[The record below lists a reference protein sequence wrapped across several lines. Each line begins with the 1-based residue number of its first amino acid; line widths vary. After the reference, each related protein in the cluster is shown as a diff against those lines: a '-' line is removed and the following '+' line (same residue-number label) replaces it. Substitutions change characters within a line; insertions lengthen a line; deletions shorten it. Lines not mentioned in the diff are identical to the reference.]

1 MTADERQLLILLAV
15 ATLGLGDIPLG
26 LRNEIRALVERLDP
40 NTLYAMGGDSIDRL
54 SVLIQRDGSFGSR
67 MLK

>member
-1 MTADERQLLILLAV
+1 MTADERQLLILIAV